1 MYIWKPA
8 LPSPAIRPAFMAFML
23 QETDLRMGIFIFFN
37 NLFWLEFV
45 CLESLL
51 HLTNI
56 NYNDVNV
63 NVNSSDNNFPTFYT
77 NINYSDQQPTS
88 NENISAPVFSSYA
101 PQYVGP
107 QQPIENIPSSFGSF
121 NMTNVNPSQS
131 QILSFDIPGFK
142 IIVIPTSSQQQD
154 NTSLNYSSSNITN
167 NQFQQ

>member
-1 MYIWKPA
+1 MNQNT
-8 LPSPAIRPAFMAFML
+8 L
-23 QETDLRMGIFIFFN
+23 QNNQNDPTFTEFN
-37 NLFWLEFV
+37 NLQSNV
-45 CLESLL
+45 IQPGYSSSS
-51 HLTNI
+51 I
-56 NYNDVNV
+56 NYNDV

-77 NINYSDQQPTS
+77 NINYSNQQLTS

-101 PQYVGP
+101 PQYVVP
-107 QQPIENIPSSFGSF
+107 QQPIENIPSSFGPF

-154 NTSLNYSSSNITN
+154 NTSLNYSSNITN

>member
-1 MYIWKPA
+1 M
-8 LPSPAIRPAFMAFML
+8 
-23 QETDLRMGIFIFFN
+23 
-37 NLFWLEFV
+37 
-45 CLESLL
+45 
-51 HLTNI
+51 
-56 NYNDVNV
+56 
-63 NVNSSDNNFPTFYT
+63 
-77 NINYSDQQPTS
+77 PTS